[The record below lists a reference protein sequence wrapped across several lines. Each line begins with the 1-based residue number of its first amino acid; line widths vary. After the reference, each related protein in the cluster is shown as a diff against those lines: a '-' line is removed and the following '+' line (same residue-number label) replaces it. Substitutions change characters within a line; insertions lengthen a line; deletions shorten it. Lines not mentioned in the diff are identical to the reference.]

1 MSWFRNLKT
10 GTKLVLGFGVMIA
23 LLGVAMATGYTAITA
38 IRDSQQRLFE
48 REFASAVDLTEL
60 RADQNRQRARMLE
73 LTLTTNPTELNNIVQ
88 EIRSRV
94 KEIDD
99 SLRRLARAYQSDPGA
114 LHKIEELTSLLAAH
128 RQARDTQ
135 IALVFDGKA
144 EEARQAD
151 ENLQAERFEKMRQI
165 SVELSGNAVRHAEQ
179 SLTEANLQVARSLRG
194 FAMLGALALLVGVA
208 MTVVL
213 NRLIS
218 RPLQGLTSVAE
229 RITLGDLSVA
239 VSPDGRS
246 DEVGL
251 LSRAFSRMTQ
261 SLQEMAGFARQIAA
275 SDLRVQVK
283 PQSERDVLGNAF
295 ATMVENLRRM
305 TSELSEGVNVL
316 ASSASEIL
324 ASTTQVAS
332 GAAET
337 GTAIAQTTTT
347 VEEVKQTAQV
357 SSQKAKYVSDSA
369 QKATQ
374 VGHTGRKAVEASI
387 DGMKRIQSQM
397 EAIAESVVRLSEQSQ
412 AIGEIIATVNDL
424 AEQSNLLAVNAAI
437 EAAKAGEQGKGFAVV
452 AQEVKSL
459 AEQSKLATAQVR
471 TILND
476 IQKATT
482 AAVLATEQG
491 SKAVEVGMTQSTE
504 AGDAIRL
511 LADSITEAAQ
521 AATQIA
527 ASSQQ
532 QLVGT
537 DQVALAMENIKQA
550 SAQNVAGTKQAET
563 AAHNLHALGQKLKQ
577 LVVQYKV

>member
-1 MSWFRNLKT
+1 MSWFINLKT
-10 GTKLVLGFGVMIA
+10 RSKLFCGFGLIIV
-23 LLGVAMATGYTAITA
+23 LTAIAIGTSYRAVVELQQRFNIAQALGELDSNFNEQRVVVLTMLTA
-38 IRDSQQRLFE
+38 ID
-48 REFASAVDLTEL
+48 ASALGSLQQEL
-60 RADQNRQRARMLE
+60 RGISKQNDDSTQNLRE
-73 LTLTTNPTELNNIVQ
+73 LTQADPALSARIE
-88 EIRSRV
+88 EFS
-94 KEIDD
+94 
-99 SLRRLARAYQSDPGA
+99 SLR
-114 LHKIEELTSLLAAH
+114 TSYK
-128 RQARDTQ
+128 QTRDERTVPL
-135 IALVFDGKA
+135 ILERKT
-144 EEARQAD
+144 EEARSLIVGIQQELYIKLRD
-151 ENLQAERFEKMRQI
+151 LSRK
-165 SVELSGNAVRHAEQ
+165 LSGVAQQEAARTIRQSMWILVLSALVSLLLSLGIVLFLSRIIANPLNEISKSAEQ
-179 SLTEANLQVARSLRG
+179 MAR
-194 FAMLGALALLVGVA
+194 
-208 MTVVL
+208 
-213 NRLIS
+213 
-218 RPLQGLTSVAE
+218 
-229 RITLGDLSVA
+229 GDLSVSIVA
-239 VSPDGRS
+239 NGRR
-246 DEVGL
+246 DEVGVL
-251 LSRAFSRMTQ
+251 AQTFSRMTQ

-305 TSELSEGVNVL
+305 ISELLEGVNVL

-387 DGMKRIQSQM
+387 DGMKRIQTQM
-397 EAIAESVVRLSEQSQ
+397 ESIAESVVRLSEQSQ

-471 TILND
+471 TILSD

-491 SKAVEVGMTQSTE
+491 SKAVEAGMTQSTE

-511 LADSITEAAQ
+511 LSDSITEAAQ